1 MFSIIEWQIVFTLNR
16 FSYAVIYYWNQKQ
29 TLYYSDLLI
38 NDEVHSTPPVQQSG
52 FT

>member
-1 MFSIIEWQIVFTLNR
+1 MFSTIEWQIVFTLNR

-29 TLYYSDLLI
+29 TYYSDLLI